1 MKKAGSITQ
10 HLAALLLCL
19 FSMSVSHADT
29 GITIFEKES
38 YQQILDRYQG
48 KPLLLNFWSLDCP
61 PCLKEFSVL
70 SEISRQLPDISIVMV
85 SVDGADTMAEAQQTL
100 NQHGLGHLEHWIFPE
115 NHDPVLRY
123 QVDPLWYGELP
134 RNYFFDRQQQRLAH
148 SGSFSLEQV
157 KDWLASLD
165 K

>member
-1 MKKAGSITQ
+1 MKRAGSITQ

-19 FSMSVSHADT
+19 LSISICHAET
-29 GITIFEKES
+29 GIAIFEKES
-38 YQQILDRYQG
+38 YQQILDRYNG

-70 SEISRQLPDISIVMV
+70 KDISQQLPEISIVMV
-85 SVDGADTMAEAQQTL
+85 SVDGSSTMAEAQQTL
-100 NQHGLGHLEHWIFPE
+100 SQYGLDHLEQWLFSE
-115 NHDPVLRY
+115 NHDPALRY

-134 RNYFFDRQQQRLAH
+134 RNYFFDQQQQRLAH
-148 SGSFSLEQV
+148 SGSFTLEQA
-157 KDWLASLD
+157 KAWLDSLA